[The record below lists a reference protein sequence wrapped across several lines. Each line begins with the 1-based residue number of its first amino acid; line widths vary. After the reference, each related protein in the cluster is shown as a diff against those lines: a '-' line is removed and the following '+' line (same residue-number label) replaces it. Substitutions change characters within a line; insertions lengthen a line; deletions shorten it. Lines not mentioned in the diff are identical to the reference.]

1 MYLSRSDNTPINP
14 AFRFYNPTP
23 TPLYMQRT
31 FLPFALFLS
40 TLLPLAAQP
49 QPAAVEPPHIEVTGR
64 AEIQVVP
71 DEIHISIELRERGS
85 GKDKVSV
92 DKQEVELKD
101 AVKALGIDGAN
112 LTLSDAMA
120 DLVPKKFRDD
130 DVIARKGYMLKVADA
145 EMVRKVFLE
154 LDRLQIEDAFIHHV
168 SHSKEV
174 QMRREQRIKAIKAAK
189 EKADY
194 LLEAIGEKA
203 GAATEVREV
212 ADADFRGNVQTRQLY
227 ANELSVGYVGSDYQ
241 ELGVGFSRI
250 TISAEVYVKFG
261 IAAR

>member
-1 MYLSRSDNTPINP
+1 
-14 AFRFYNPTP
+14 
-23 TPLYMQRT
+23 MQRT
-31 FLPFALFLS
+31 FLPFAFFLS

>member
-1 MYLSRSDNTPINP
+1 
-14 AFRFYNPTP
+14 
-23 TPLYMQRT
+23 MQRT
-31 FLPFALFLS
+31 VLPFALFLS